1 MMHGQGAVSMCEA
14 EPIRR
19 AEVLYLPGVALH
31 VTEDQSDCH
40 ITVSP
45 GHAPDHLRRILQ
57 AAKQRGLGLLDQD
70 ECEPTLLADDSV
82 RLYLQTAA

>member
-1 MMHGQGAVSMCEA
+1 MMHDQGAVSMCEA

-31 VTEDQSDCH
+31 VAEDQSDCH

-45 GHAPDHLRRILQ
+45 NHAPDHLRRILKV
-57 AAKQRGLGLLDQD
+57 AEQRGLGLLDQD